1 MAKLKSHPLLLP
13 TRKLHFR
20 NDSCSRQDPTYPS
33 AFEPTFACQAKSVRQ
48 NFSSLE
54 LVATYKSDPNEAFTN
69 TSAGCS
75 FSGYTIF
82 QGKQS

>member
-1 MAKLKSHPLLLP
+1 MAKLKSRLLLLP

-20 NDSCSRQDPTYPS
+20 NDSCSRQGPTYPS
-33 AFEPTFACQAKSVRQ
+33 GFEPTFACQAKSVRQ
-48 NFSSLE
+48 NLSSLE

-69 TSAGCS
+69 IGAGCS
-75 FSGYTIF
+75 SRGTRF